1 MTRLT
6 PQQGLCA
13 EAGSAMTLFAAT
25 SVGVPVSTTHTL
37 IGAILGVGVARRVSA
52 VRWGGARSIAT
63 GWIITM
69 PMAGL
74 IASEAYLLSGF
85 FLVGK

>member
-6 PQQGLCA
+6 PPQGLYA
-13 EAGSAMTLFAAT
+13 ETGSAITLFAAT
-25 SVGVPVSTTHTL
+25 SLGDPVSTTHIMT
-37 IGAILGVGVARRVSA
+37 GAMIGVGVAR
-52 VRWGGARSIAT
+52 SIVTA
-63 GWIITM
+63 WIITM

-74 IASEAYLLSGF
+74 ITSGAYLRFGF